1 MENMKLGS
9 PFFFGLMGR
18 SAPARLRAVVAA
30 WLCISS
36 LMAGAMEE
44 RAEPGESEVKAAFL
58 YKFLGFVDWPERV
71 FVSPAAPLVVG
82 VLGADDVESRLQQL
96 VPGRAVKSHPIVVRH
111 VKSHADSFEGL
122 HAIYVGHI
130 DGAWLDDVAVKAQAL
145 SILAVSD
152 SPDGTEYGFV
162 INFLL
167 DEGRVRFDVSTE
179 AAQASKLV
187 LSSRLL
193 AVAHR
198 VKSGGK

>member
-1 MENMKLGS
+1 MENLKSISLLRR
-9 PFFFGLMGR
+9 GLSTRKAG
-18 SAPARLRAVVAA
+18 AWLRAMLAA
-30 WLCISS
+30 LLCISGV
-36 LMAGAMEE
+36 LAGAAEE
-44 RAEPGESEVKAAFL
+44 HIERPESEVKAAFL
-58 YKFLGFVDWPERV
+58 YKFLGFVDWPEKV
-71 FVSPAAPLVVG
+71 FASPAAPLVVG
-82 VLGADDVESRLQQL
+82 VLGADEMEARLQQL
-96 VPGRAVKSHPIVVRH
+96 VPGHAVQGHPIIVRH

-122 HAIYVGHI
+122 HAIYVGRV
-130 DGAWLDDVAVKAQAL
+130 DPSRLDDVAAKAREL
-145 SILAVSD
+145 SVLTVSD
-152 SPDGTEYGFV
+152 APDGVDYGFI